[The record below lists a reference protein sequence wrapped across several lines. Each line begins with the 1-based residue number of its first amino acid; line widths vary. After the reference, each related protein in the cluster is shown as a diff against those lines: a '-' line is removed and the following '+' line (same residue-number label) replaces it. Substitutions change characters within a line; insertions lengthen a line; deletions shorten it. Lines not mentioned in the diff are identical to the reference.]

1 MTTFSRGRPQASS
14 QATLADAASELFLEQ
29 GYEAT
34 TVTDIT
40 KRAGVSRSTFFN
52 YFDGKAATIWFALDS
67 YLARAAALA
76 RSEAVLP
83 NIAHELGEAPLH
95 SLALAITNAETMGV
109 QSELTSGRALR
120 QAELARIIAKHDGG
134 LDDALAAETTG
145 AAHAAAIFSAIWGWA
160 AQGAGAHRLDVEIER
175 ALSHRSLQPVKQT
188 LRVAVIGAGAIG
200 ARVIEEL
207 ASGNIA
213 GATLAGVVTRR
224 PDALARFAGA
234 GSITDP
240 ITDFGTDIDRAIAQS
255 DLIVECAGIPAM
267 REYAQTIVSA
277 GHDLLTVSIGALA
290 DPELRAALAAGPGLV
305 KLSNGA
311 IGGLDV
317 LAAAARPGGI
327 AGGITAAS
335 ITSRKRAS
343 KLVQPWMSEEEV
355 ERLNTTT
362 EEFVLFSGTVTEAIA
377 LFPGSLNIACALAQA
392 TDLWDETVVQM
403 IADPDAARTQHRIE
417 ASGTVGTYS
426 FGIANEVSPENPAS
440 SMIVAESVLRGIQTL
455 AGSAVSFV

>member
-14 QATLADAASELFLEQ
+14 QETLADAASELFLEQ
-29 GYEAT
+29 GYEST

-40 KRAGVSRSTFFN
+40 QRAGVSRSTFFN
-52 YFDGKAATIWFALDS
+52 YFDGKAATIWFALDA
-67 YLARAAALA
+67 YLAHAAAPE
-76 RSEAVLP
+76 RSEPVLP
-83 NIAHELGEAPLH
+83 GIARELGEAPLH

-109 QSELTSGRALR
+109 EAELSSGRALR
-120 QAELARIIAKHDGG
+120 QAELARLIAKRDS
-134 LDDALAAETTG
+134 DAGDLLAAETTG
-145 AAHAAAIFSAIWGWA
+145 AAQAAAVLSAIWGWA
-160 AQGAGAHRLDVEIER
+160 HQGAGAHRLDAEIER
-175 ALSHRSLQPVKQT
+175 ALNHPSLTHAKQT

-200 ARVIEEL
+200 SRVIEEL
-207 ASGNIA
+207 ASGNIT

-224 PDALARFAGA
+224 PDALARFDH
-234 GSITDP
+234 SES

-267 REYAQTIVSA
+267 REYAQTIISA
-277 GHDLLTVSIGALA
+277 GRDLLTISIGALA
-290 DPELRAALAAGPGLV
+290 DADLRAALAAGPGLL

-327 AGGITAAS
+327 PGGITAAS

-343 KLVQPWMSEEEV
+343 KLVQSWMSEEEMD
-355 ERLNTTT
+355 RLNTTA

-392 TDLWDETVVQM
+392 TDLWDETVVKM
-403 IADPDAARTQHRIE
+403 IADPHTERTQHRID
-417 ASGTVGTYS
+417 ASGAVGTYS